1 MIKFI
6 YSDDYNNFINYIK
19 DIHNNTGIDIY
30 DAEEV
35 EIKEILNDILNIS
48 IFQKQRVI
56 AIKNSFKIYKDLKD
70 LKTDDYVYIQI
81 NKNIKGLE
89 IDKIKVQDNA
99 TYIKELFKKN
109 NIKEN
114 NALIQYIKDNFQDKV
129 QIQNEL
135 NKIFN
140 FIYPQKEIK
149 DIEFIKQNIITK
161 TNNVMIWDLVN
172 SINSNNKKQLIFYF
186 EKLKD
191 NTTDLRYILTMII
204 REINLIIFINSLPNI
219 SSDVILKKL
228 KIIGINTSTYGIQ
241 KIKSNK
247 YDILKLKNIYHKLI
261 NLYSMSNE
269 GKIDLE
275 IGITLLLL
283 SL

>member
-89 IDKIKVQDNA
+89 IDKIKVQ
-99 TYIKELFKKN
+99 
-109 NIKEN
+109 
-114 NALIQYIKDNFQDKV
+114 
-129 QIQNEL
+129 
-135 NKIFN
+135 
-140 FIYPQKEIK
+140 
-149 DIEFIKQNIITK
+149 
-161 TNNVMIWDLVN
+161 
-172 SINSNNKKQLIFYF
+172 
-186 EKLKD
+186 
-191 NTTDLRYILTMII
+191 
-204 REINLIIFINSLPNI
+204 
-219 SSDVILKKL
+219 
-228 KIIGINTSTYGIQ
+228 
-241 KIKSNK
+241 
-247 YDILKLKNIYHKLI
+247 
-261 NLYSMSNE
+261 
-269 GKIDLE
+269 
-275 IGITLLLL
+275 
-283 SL
+283 